1 MDNITYRVA
10 LALTICLFV
19 FFFFFLALT
28 ISTGIESGQVYV
40 NISEIGD

>member
-1 MDNITYRVA
+1 MDDITYRVA

-19 FFFFFLALT
+19 FFLALT

>member
-10 LALTICLFV
+10 LALTICL
-19 FFFFFLALT
+19 FFFLALT

-40 NISEIGD
+40 NISEVGD

>member
-19 FFFFFLALT
+19 FFFFLALT

>member
-1 MDNITYRVA
+1 MDNITYRMA

-19 FFFFFLALT
+19 CFFFLALT
-28 ISTGIESGQVYV
+28 ISTGIESGQMYV

>member
-1 MDNITYRVA
+1 MDDITYRVA

-19 FFFFFLALT
+19 FFFLALT